1 MDKSFLNSI
10 LPGGKVRLRDDVYTH
25 VKIRE
30 WIFTGFEAKD
40 TILLSY
46 ETHGYIWE
54 AKVNDIDW
62 DEYRKR

>member
-1 MDKSFLNSI
+1 
-10 LPGGKVRLRDDVYTH
+10 VYQH

-30 WIFTGFEAKD
+30 WIFTGLEKDD

-54 AKVNDIDW
+54 AKVEDIDW